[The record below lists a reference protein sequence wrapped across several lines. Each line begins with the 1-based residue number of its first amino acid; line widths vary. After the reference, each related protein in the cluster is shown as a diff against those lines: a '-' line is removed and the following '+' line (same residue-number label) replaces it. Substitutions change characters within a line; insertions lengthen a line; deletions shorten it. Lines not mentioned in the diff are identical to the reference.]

1 MVCCHEINKNEE
13 KKFATQ
19 EIFVLA
25 LEDIHLLFMS
35 KAI

>member
-19 EIFVLA
+19 EIFVHA
-25 LEDIHLLFMS
+25 LDDIHLLLIS
-35 KAI
+35 RAT